1 MPEAVRS
8 NSEETAHKDGEA
20 QRKLAERV
28 AQRVYELWREDLRRE
43 QERRGRRN
51 RR

>member
-1 MPEAVRS
+1 MPRLNSS
-8 NSEETAHKDGEA
+8 NGAGPAQNSSED
-20 QRKLAERV
+20 QRKLVERV

-43 QERRGRRN
+43 QERRGRRI

>member
-1 MPEAVRS
+1 MPRAVQP
-8 NSEETAHKDGEA
+8 NKQVETQNPGEE

-28 AQRVYELWREDLRRE
+28 ALRVYELWREDLRRE